1 MTALAITLPTGV
13 PGGGETG
20 LPTQRFGI
28 LEWKK

>member
-1 MTALAITLPTGV
+1 LKLTRPHVMTALAIT
-13 PGGGETG
+13 